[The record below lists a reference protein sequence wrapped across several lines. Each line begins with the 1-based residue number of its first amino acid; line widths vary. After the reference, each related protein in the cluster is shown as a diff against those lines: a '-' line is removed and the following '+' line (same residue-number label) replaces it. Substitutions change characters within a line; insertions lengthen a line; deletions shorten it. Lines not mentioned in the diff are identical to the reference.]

1 MFHYCR
7 ITPNHVGYVNAHAT
21 STPLGDAAESRA
33 ITRLL
38 CDPSHHQSASNLTKS
53 SNATEE
59 SAKLSVS
66 STKGAV
72 GHLLGAAGSVEAI
85 FTVMACHTGVLPPTL
100 NCHSPDPEFNLD
112 YVPLKSKHWKSP
124 GSGSQR
130 VALTNSFGFGGTN
143 ASLCISSYVG

>member
-1 MFHYCR
+1 M
-7 ITPNHVGYVNAHAT
+7 NAHAT

-38 CDPSHHQSASNLTKS
+38 CQPSQHNSASNTSETAGVTPLGTDL
-53 SNATEE
+53 A
-59 SAKLSVS
+59 VS

-85 FTVMACHTGVLPPTL
+85 FTIMACHTGVLPPTL
-100 NCHSPDPEFNLD
+100 NCYNPDSEFNLD
-112 YVPLKSKHWKSP
+112 YVPLKSKHWKSI

-130 VALTNSFGFGGTN
+130 IALTNSFGFGGTN
-143 ASLCISSYVG
+143 ASLCISQYSG